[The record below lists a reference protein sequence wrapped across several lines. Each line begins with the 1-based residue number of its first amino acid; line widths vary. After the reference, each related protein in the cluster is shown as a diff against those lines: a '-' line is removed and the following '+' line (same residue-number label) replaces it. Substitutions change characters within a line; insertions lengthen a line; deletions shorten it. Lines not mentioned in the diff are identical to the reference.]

1 MSDALVSWNQVVN
14 TIRDLKF
21 TILDKAIKLEK
32 EHEQNKDLRDII
44 SEANNNFIDASI
56 FADTMVIIVNSTLMS
71 AEARELAEE
80 KLAKVGKDSLVCVT
94 EELGKKLDDSI
105 AKLNV
110 YIEKYKGEQYIKEIE
125 DYVALL
131 RKFRENLVG
140 FGKEVNKLLP
150 EPKRRKRSKNCY
162 E

>member
-1 MSDALVSWNQVVN
+1 MSDALVNWNQAVN

-21 TILDKAIKLEK
+21 AILDKAIKLEK

-44 SEANNNFIDASI
+44 REANNNFIDASI
-56 FADTMVIIVNSTLMS
+56 FADTMVLIVNSTLMS
-71 AEARELAEE
+71 PEAKKLAEE
-80 KLAKVGKDSLVCVT
+80 KLAKVGKDSLACVI

-110 YIEKYKGEQYIKEIE
+110 YIEKYKGEQYIKELE

-131 RKFRENLVG
+131 KKFRENLVG
-140 FGKEVNKLLP
+140 FGKEAIKLLP
-150 EPKRRKRSKNCY
+150 ESKRRKR
-162 E
+162 